1 MLSESKNKAFIEF
14 IKNSS
19 KEEIIWMSGF
29 LSGIIS
35 SYENSKKL
43 IKFKEKITL
52 VYGTET
58 GNAKNLAFSIVK
70 KAKNKNIQI
79 KLISLDQYRLIDL
92 KKEIYFF
99 IIISTHGEGE
109 PPSSAKSFFDFIHQ
123 EQDLRLDNMKYSVL
137 ALGDRSYPFFCKAGE
152 DVDRRLHELRASRLI
167 PLHKCDVDFESK
179 AEEWFTT
186 MVNLF
191 DKSKFQEEIIK
202 KNVKKKKIYGTILTN
217 ILLNDKKRGSNKEI
231 HHIEILIKNPD
242 EVNYEPGDSVGIIAE
257 NSSKE
262 VQNIMNFFQKKN
274 DNISNKMKN
283 IFDFFKKKANIFHL
297 STMMLKKYF
306 TLVKKD
312 IPYDR
317 EWNLLDLLKNFPME
331 NRNQLEDLI
340 QIMDPIK
347 PRLYSISSSP
357 IVHDSEI
364 HITVSRHQFQ
374 IDGNIKYGYCSDFIS
389 KLKEGDILS
398 FFIHKN
404 YLFKL
409 PESDKDI
416 ILIGPG
422 TGIAPFRSFL
432 YEREATGASGKNWLF
447 FGDQHFAFDFLYQ
460 TEIQNWKQNGVLH
473 RVSLAFSRDQEE
485 KIYVQNKIWENRKEF
500 FTWIKNGAYVYICGK
515 KNPMSIDVENTIFRV
530 IEEIGHTSP
539 EFFIRKMKE
548 GGRYLKDVY

>member
-19 KEEIIWMSGF
+19 KEEIIWMYGF
-29 LSGIIS
+29 LSGIIY

-58 GNAKNLAFSIVK
+58 GNAKNLAFSIVN
-70 KAKNKNIQI
+70 KAKNKKIQI
-79 KLISLDQYRLIDL
+79 RLISLDQYRLIDL
-92 KKEIYFF
+92 KKENYFF

-123 EQDLRLDNMKYSVL
+123 EKDLRLDNMKYSVL
-137 ALGDRSYPFFCKAGE
+137 ALGDRSYPLFCKAGE
-152 DVDRRLHELRASRLI
+152 DVDRRLHEVGASRLI
-167 PLHKCDVDFESK
+167 PLHKCDVDFEDK
-179 AEEWFTT
+179 AEEWFTKI
-186 MVNLF
+186 VNF
-191 DKSKFQEEIIK
+191 FEKGKIQEEIIK
-202 KNVKKKKIYGTILTN
+202 RNVKKKKINGTILTN
-217 ILLNDKKRGSNKEI
+217 ILLNDKRRGSNKEI

-257 NSSKE
+257 NPSEE
-262 VQNIMNFFQKKN
+262 VQKIMNFFQKRN

-283 IFDFFKKKANIFHL
+283 MFDFFKKKANIFHL
-297 STMMLKKYF
+297 STIVLKKYSA
-306 TLVKKD
+306 LVKKD

-317 EWNLLDLLKNFPME
+317 EWNLFDILKNFPME
-331 NRNQLEDLI
+331 NRNKPEDLV
-340 QIMDPIK
+340 QIMDSIK

-374 IDGNIKYGYCSDFIS
+374 IGGKIKYGYCSDFLS

-447 FGDQHFAFDFLYQ
+447 FGDQHFASDFLYQ
-460 TEIQNWKQNGVLH
+460 TEVQNWKKNGVLH

-485 KIYVQNKIWENRKEF
+485 KIYVQNKIWENRQEF
-500 FTWIKNGAYVYICGK
+500 FTWIENGAYVYICGK
-515 KNPMSIDVENTIFRV
+515 KKPMSIDVENTIYRV
-530 IEEIGHTSP
+530 IKEIGRTSP
-539 EFFIRKMKE
+539 DVFIKKMKE